1 MLQTPINVRQIMTK
15 AYGQLTKDEM
25 TDLLSALHDIA
36 EQWDKVE
43 VDPDIAYITSDFYDI
58 LVRQGVI

>member
-1 MLQTPINVRQIMTK
+1 MTK